1 MKHLILSLLFI
12 ISIFSA
18 SAFAQCT
25 EGNCENGQGTYKYS
39 NGAKY
44 KGQWKNNR
52 LDGQGTLTYLDG
64 SKYVGQWKNNQ
75 RHGQGTYIYPD
86 RSKYIGQHK
95 DGRRHGQGTYI
106 YPSGSKYVGQFKDSH
121 LNGQGTLTYP
131 DGRKF
136 VGQFKDG
143 QLNGQGTL
151 TYLDG
156 RKFVGHWK
164 NNNYNKNPKDN
175 ETLQTLPKKMAE
187 EKSQKAESSK
197 FSKVSEKPTN
207 KRYHTVRSG
216 ETLYSISRR
225 HDLTVQKIRRL
236 NKLNSTVIRPGQK
249 LLLSL

>member
-64 SKYVGQWKNNQ
+64 
-75 RHGQGTYIYPD
+75 
-86 RSKYIGQHK
+86 
-95 DGRRHGQGTYI
+95 
-106 YPSGSKYVGQFKDSH
+106 
-121 LNGQGTLTYP
+121 
-131 DGRKF
+131 
-136 VGQFKDG
+136 
-143 QLNGQGTL
+143 
-151 TYLDG
+151 

-175 ETLQTLPKKMAE
+175 ETPQTLPKKMVE

-197 FSKVSEKPTN
+197 SSKVSEKATN

-236 NKLNSTVIRPGQK
+236 NKLNSSVIYPGQK
-249 LLLSL
+249 LLLTL

>member
-64 SKYVGQWKNNQ
+64 SKYVGQ
-75 RHGQGTYIYPD
+75 
-86 RSKYIGQHK
+86 
-95 DGRRHGQGTYI
+95 
-106 YPSGSKYVGQFKDSH
+106 FKDSH
-121 LNGQGTLTYP
+121 LSGQGT
-131 DGRKF
+131 F
-136 VGQFKDG
+136 
-143 QLNGQGTL
+143 

-236 NKLNSTVIRPGQK
+236 NKLNNSSLIYPGQK
-249 LLLSL
+249 LLLTL

>member
-1 MKHLILSLLFI
+1 MMKHLILSLLFI

-18 SAFAQCT
+18 NAFAQCT

-39 NGAKY
+39 NGDKY

-64 SKYVGQWKNNQ
+64 SKYVGQWKNHQRQGQGTYIYPDGSKYIGQHKDGQ

-86 RSKYIGQHK
+86 
-95 DGRRHGQGTYI
+95 
-106 YPSGSKYVGQFKDSH
+106 GSKYVGQFKD
-121 LNGQGTLTYP
+121 GQM
-131 DGRKF
+131 
-136 VGQFKDG
+136 
-143 QLNGQGTL
+143 NGQGTL

-156 RKFVGHWK
+156 RKYVGQFKDGQLDGQGTLTYLDGSKYVGQWK
-164 NNNYNKNPKDN
+164 NNSYNKNPKGN
-175 ETLQTLPKKMAE
+175 ETHNTLPKKMAE

-197 FSKVSEKPTN
+197 VSEKNTN

-225 HDLTVQKIRRL
+225 NDLTVQKIRRL
-236 NKLNSTVIRPGQK
+236 NKLNNSSLIYPGQK
-249 LLLSL
+249 LLLTL

>member
-39 NGAKY
+39 NGDKY

-95 DGRRHGQGTYI
+95 DGQRHGQGTYI
-106 YPSGSKYVGQFKDSH
+106 YPDGSKYVGQFKDSH
-121 LNGQGTLTYP
+121 LNGH
-131 DGRKF
+131 
-136 VGQFKDG
+136 
-143 QLNGQGTL
+143 GTL

-197 FSKVSEKPTN
+197 FSKGSEKPTN

-216 ETLYSISRR
+216 ETLYSICRR

>member
-18 SAFAQCT
+18 SAFAQCK
-25 EGNCENGQGTYKYS
+25 EGNCENGQGTYQYS
-39 NGAKY
+39 NGDKY

-64 SKYVGQWKNNQ
+64 SKYVGQWKNNK

-86 RSKYIGQHK
+86 GSKYIGKHK
-95 DGRRHGQGTYI
+95 DNKRH
-106 YPSGSKYVGQFKDSH
+106 
-121 LNGQGTLTYP
+121 
-131 DGRKF
+131 
-136 VGQFKDG
+136 
-143 QLNGQGTL
+143 GQGTL

-156 RKFVGHWK
+156 RKYVGQFKDGQMNGQGTLTHLDGSKYVGQWK
-164 NNNYNKNPKDN
+164 NNSYNKNPKDN
-175 ETLQTLPKKMAE
+175 ETHKTLPKKMAE
-187 EKSQKAESSK
+187 EKSQKVESSK
-197 FSKVSEKPTN
+197 SSKVSEKTTN

-236 NKLNSTVIRPGQK
+236 NKLNSSVIYPGQK
-249 LLLSL
+249 LLLTL

>member
-121 LNGQGTLTYP
+121 LNGQGT
-131 DGRKF
+131 F
-136 VGQFKDG
+136 
-143 QLNGQGTL
+143 

-175 ETLQTLPKKMAE
+175 ETLQTLPKKMVE

-197 FSKVSEKPTN
+197 FSKVSEKATN

>member
-106 YPSGSKYVGQFKDSH
+106 YPSGSKYVGQFKDS
-121 LNGQGTLTYP
+121 
-131 DGRKF
+131 
-136 VGQFKDG
+136 
-143 QLNGQGTL
+143 QLNGQGTF

>member
-25 EGNCENGQGTYKYS
+25 EGNCENGQGTYQYS
-39 NGAKY
+39 NGDKY

-64 SKYVGQWKNNQ
+64 SKYVGQWKNNK

-86 RSKYIGQHK
+86 GSKYVGRFK
-95 DGRRHGQGTYI
+95 DGQMNGQGTLTHLD
-106 YPSGSKYVGQFKDSH
+106 GSKYVGQ
-121 LNGQGTLTYP
+121 
-131 DGRKF
+131 
-136 VGQFKDG
+136 
-143 QLNGQGTL
+143 
-151 TYLDG
+151 
-156 RKFVGHWK
+156 WK
-164 NNNYNKNPKDN
+164 NNSYNKNPKDN
-175 ETLQTLPKKMAE
+175 ETHKTLPKKMAE
-187 EKSQKAESSK
+187 EKSRKVESSK
-197 FSKVSEKPTN
+197 SSKVSEKTTN

-236 NKLNSTVIRPGQK
+236 NKLNSSVIYPGQK
-249 LLLSL
+249 LLLTL

>member
-1 MKHLILSLLFI
+1 MKHLILFLLFI

-39 NGAKY
+39 NGDKY

-52 LDGQGTLTYLDG
+52 LDGQGTLTYLNG

-95 DGRRHGQGTYI
+95 DGQRHGQGTYI
-106 YPSGSKYVGQFKDSH
+106 YPDGSKY
-121 LNGQGTLTYP
+121 
-131 DGRKF
+131 

-197 FSKVSEKPTN
+197 FSKGSEKPTN

>member
-121 LNGQGTLTYP
+121 LNGQGT
-131 DGRKF
+131 F
-136 VGQFKDG
+136 
-143 QLNGQGTL
+143 